1 MAGEAKSEDFV
12 KVEYTGKRIA
22 DGKTFDTT
30 NEKTAKEAGIYSE
43 RMKYGPAVIILG
55 KQTVIPGLDEALQ
68 NAKVGEQKTVEIP
81 PEKAFGVRDPALVR
95 VIPISEFKKQEIQPY
110 PGMVLNLDNAPATV
124 KSVSGGRVMVD
135 LNHALAGDT
144 VSYSFKIIE
153 KIEGTEAKAKALL
166 ENSSLN
172 GEVKLSK
179 EVLEAKF
186 VPSVKKD
193 SEFLMNKAG
202 FVTAVLAFLPE
213 VKKVSV
219 VEEYEAGKTE
229 EKEKKQ

>member
-1 MAGEAKSEDFV
+1 MAESGDFV
-12 KVEYTGKRIA
+12 KAEYTGKRVA
-22 DGKTFDTT
+22 DGRIFDCTS
-30 NEKTAKEAGIYSE
+30 EKTAKEAGIYSE
-43 RMKYGPAVIILG
+43 HMKYGPAVIILG

-68 NAKVGEQKTVEIP
+68 NAKVGEQQTVEIP

-95 VIPISEFKKQEIQPY
+95 VIPISEFKKQDIQPY

-135 LNHALAGDT
+135 LNHALAGDA
-144 VSYSFKIIE
+144 VSYTFKITE

-186 VPSVKKD
+186 APSVKKD

-202 FVTAVLAFLPE
+202 FVTAVLAFLPD

-219 VEEYEAGKTE
+219 IEEYEAGKTE
-229 EKEKKQ
+229 EKEKK